1 MNSGE
6 PNVEEQDAGASN
18 NREVVTSLE
27 EYFRLEMN
35 PRTLRDYFERR
46 FPSLEPASD
55 EADLDKAVRALQQS
69 GRHTLGE
76 VNTLVDEQ
84 IGLVLDVIEYL
95 NGSAHLATSIVRMSL
110 FAATPDP
117 EQLTV
122 YTTAGSSIGTLVE
135 AIDWCRA
142 HPAEIKDQ

>member
-1 MNSGE
+1 MNNEKS
-6 PNVEEQDAGASN
+6 NVEGQNGGESN
-18 NREVVTSLE
+18 NREVINSLE
-27 EYFRLEMN
+27 EYLRLEIN

-55 EADLDKAVRALQQS
+55 EADLDKAVRALRQS

-84 IGLVLDVIEYL
+84 ISLVLDVIEYL
-95 NGSAHLATSIVRMSL
+95 NGSAHLATSIIRMSL

-135 AIDWCRA
+135 AIGWCRT
-142 HPAEIKDQ
+142 HRAEAGDQ